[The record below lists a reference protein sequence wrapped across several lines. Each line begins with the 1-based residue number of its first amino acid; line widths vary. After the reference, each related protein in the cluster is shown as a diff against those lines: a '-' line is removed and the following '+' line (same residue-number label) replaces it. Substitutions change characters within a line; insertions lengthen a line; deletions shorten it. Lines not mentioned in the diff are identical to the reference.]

1 MVFVVLQCASY
12 ELVATTVLR
21 RVQDFRT
28 ELFFDEASRSCLAD
42 HKALSSPFGIWN
54 HRKWSGLKG
63 PQIEELSWIR
73 TKIVK
78 PLDNGPVTMDV
89 TLQHSAILPSCTLSH
104 CTANIRY
111 SKNNQRIILSQ
122 ATSRNASLHQNYKQ
136 HMLKMTDQDWKCQFS
151 GVFAKF
157 LIFSSWKDSE
167 WLWSMNPW
175 FSNLPRWSLQ
185 HPLFAESMAPFRN
198 FLVVNWLRKL
208 EV

>member
-104 CTANIRY
+104 CTANIPKTINESFCRKLPHAMHHY
-111 SKNNQRIILSQ
+111 IKT
-122 ATSRNASLHQNYKQ
+122 TSSTCWRWLI
-136 HMLKMTDQDWKCQFS
+136 MTENVS
-151 GVFAKF
+151 
-157 LIFSSWKDSE
+157 
-167 WLWSMNPW
+167 
-175 FSNLPRWSLQ
+175 
-185 HPLFAESMAPFRN
+185 
-198 FLVVNWLRKL
+198 FLVSLLNFSFFPL
-208 EV
+208 ERTLNDCDPWIHDSPIYQGEAFSIRFLPKAWPLSATF